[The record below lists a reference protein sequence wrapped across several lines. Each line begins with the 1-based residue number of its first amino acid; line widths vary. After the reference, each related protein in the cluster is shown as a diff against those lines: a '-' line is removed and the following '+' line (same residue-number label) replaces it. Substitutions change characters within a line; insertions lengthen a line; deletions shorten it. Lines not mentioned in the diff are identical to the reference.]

1 MGADFEPSDADI
13 LRARVRTTGVSDLLV
28 VDLVV
33 CVDGHSLQI
42 SETRFQIGKLSYLI
56 FVSVQ
61 VLRIPTRR
69 ALTTRQDVGGQR
81 SERKKW

>member
-28 VDLVV
+28 VSLVV
-33 CVDGHSLQI
+33 LIHFNSLQI

-56 FVSVQ
+56 DRKSV
-61 VLRIPTRR
+61 V
-69 ALTTRQDVGGQR
+69 
-81 SERKKW
+81 